1 MQKKISNKKILVFT
15 ATYNE
20 IDNIGKLLLKIK
32 KFNSKVHIL
41 IIDDNSPDG
50 TAQKVIG
57 LKKKI
62 KNLNIIIRSKKLGLD
77 SAHKMAYAYAL
88 KNKYDYL
95 ITMDADLS
103 HDPCEIKNFIKYLKE
118 YSFVIGSRYL
128 PKGKCLM
135 QGRRLFL
142 SKYGNIIIKK
152 VLGIKLTEFTTSY
165 RGFNLKKLKKFN
177 LKQVKAKGYS
187 FMMCVVFE
195 IYIRNFDIKEI
206 PIIFKD
212 RLEGFSK
219 IPRIETLRTLKNLFF
234 LYLRKVFNNTHIKQR
249 A

>member
-1 MQKKISNKKILVFT
+1 MQKRILNKKVLVFT

-20 IDNIGKLLLKIK
+20 IDNVNNLLFKIK
-32 KFNSKVHIL
+32 KFNPNVDIL
-41 IIDDNSPDG
+41 VIDDNSPDG
-50 TAQKVIG
+50 TAEKVIE

-62 KNLNIIIRSKKLGLD
+62 KNLSLILRSKKLGLD
-77 SAHKMAYAYAL
+77 SAHKMAYTFAL
-88 KNKYDYL
+88 RNKYDYL
-95 ITMDADLS
+95 ITMDADMS
-103 HDPCEIKNFIKYLKE
+103 HDPYEIKNFIKYLDE

-165 RGFNLKKLKKFN
+165 RGFNLKRLKKFDLN
-177 LKQVKAKGYS
+177 QVKAKGYS

-212 RLEGFSK
+212 RLEGLSK

-234 LYLRKVFNNTHIKQR
+234 LYLRKIFNGAPTKNR
-249 A
+249 N

>member
-20 IDNIGKLLLKIK
+20 IDNIGKLLFKIK
-32 KFNSKVHIL
+32 KSNSKVHIL

-234 LYLRKVFNNTHIKQR
+234 LYLRKVFNNTHIKHR

>member
-1 MQKKISNKKILVFT
+1 MKKKNSNKKILVFT

-20 IDNIGKLLLKIK
+20 IDNIEKLLFKIN
-32 KFNSKVHIL
+32 KFNPQVHIL

-50 TAQKVIG
+50 TAKKVKV
-57 LKKKI
+57 LKKRI
-62 KNLNIIIRSKKLGLD
+62 KNLNLIIRNKKLGLD
-77 SAHKMAYAYAL
+77 SAHKEAYTFAL
-88 KNKYDYL
+88 KNEYDYL

-103 HDPCEIKNFIKYLKE
+103 HDPYEIKNFIKYLE
-118 YSFVIGSRYL
+118 DYSFVIGSRYL

-165 RGFNLKKLKKFN
+165 RGFNLKKLRKFD
-177 LKQVKAKGYS
+177 LKQVTAEGYS

-195 IYIRNFDIKEI
+195 IYVRNFNIKEI

-212 RLEGFSK
+212 RIEGVSK
-219 IPRIETLRTLKNLFF
+219 IPRIETLRTLKNLLF
-234 LYLRKVFNNTHIKQR
+234 LYLRKIFKLKKNF
-249 A
+249 

>member
-20 IDNIGKLLLKIK
+20 IDNIGKLLFKIK
-32 KFNSKVHIL
+32 KSNSKVHIL